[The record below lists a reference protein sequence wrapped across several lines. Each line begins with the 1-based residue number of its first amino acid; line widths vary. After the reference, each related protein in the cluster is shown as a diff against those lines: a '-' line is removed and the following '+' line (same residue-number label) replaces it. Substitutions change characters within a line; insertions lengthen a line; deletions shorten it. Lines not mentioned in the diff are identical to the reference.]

1 MPDVQGI
8 PLDSITIEGTQT
20 RATLNEDAV
29 ADYAA
34 AYKARKI
41 LPPLVVFHDGSTYW
55 LGDGFHRF
63 MAMRQLG
70 ASKPVRCDVR
80 QGGRRDAIQFGFTAN
95 VPHGLR
101 RTNEDK
107 RHAVTMALADPEWEN
122 WSDHAVAELCGVTNH
137 LVAKVRAEH
146 STGNRSQLTETQ
158 ESDSQEVTK
167 NETPE
172 KRKGRDG
179 KMRPAK
185 KPREAP
191 ADEPTDGE
199 GGKDAPPEEP
209 KPGNPPGWDESI
221 EAAASVERS
230 LRDAIDTLK
239 KFEETPAST
248 WLMRVSGKSQV
259 LIALEKAKQDI
270 FVTRPSEK
278 CGKCESGCD
287 HCRGSGWL
295 PKYMTTKNAKSAREA

>member
-8 PLDSITIEGTQT
+8 PLDDIRTDGTQT
-20 RATLNEDAV
+20 RAALNEDAV

-55 LGDGFHRF
+55 LADGFHRF

-107 RHAVTMALADPEWEN
+107 RHAVKMALADPEWGD
-122 WSDHAVAELCGVTNH
+122 WTHAAIADLCGVDEKT
-137 LVAKVRAEH
+137 VARVRAE
-146 STGNRSQLTETQ
+146 SVPEVPELPERQG
-158 ESDSQEVTK
+158 SDSQGVTE
-167 NETPE
+167 NEPKE

-179 KMRPAK
+179 KKYPKK

-191 ADEPTDGE
+191 ADEPAKDDE
-199 GGKDAPPEEP
+199 GGKEAPAADNAL
-209 KPGNPPGWDESI
+209 PGER
-221 EAAASVERS
+221 EALEACQEAERAIREAIGVLERFEATDASV
-230 LRDAIDTLK
+230 
-239 KFEETPAST
+239 
-248 WLMRVSGKSQV
+248 WLPRVSGKGQAR
-259 LIALEKAKQDI
+259 LALEKARGDI
-270 FVTRPSEK
+270 FACRPSERCPK
-278 CGKCESGCD
+278 CKKGCD
-287 HCRGSGWL
+287 HCRKSGWL
-295 PKYMTTKNAKSAREA
+295 PRYMTTKNAKSARAPE